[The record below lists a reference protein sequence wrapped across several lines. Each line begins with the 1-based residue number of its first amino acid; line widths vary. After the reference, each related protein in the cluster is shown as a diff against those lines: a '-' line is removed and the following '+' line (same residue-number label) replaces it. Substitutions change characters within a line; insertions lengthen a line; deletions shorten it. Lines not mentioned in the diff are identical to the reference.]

1 MEYNRNNKHQIVV
14 HDKVIIEKIKLQGKI
29 IEREVLV
36 KEFKIPK
43 IINSDIGMQLQFG
56 SKGGDKPFSKGHMSW
71 IYAMIQD
78 GQYTSFKLL
87 YENAKK
93 YNLNSFIWSGE
104 VIQTNYAEY
113 VCKFV
118 DNEGLKEYDK
128 YIDRQSE
135 LEQASI
141 EL

>member
-1 MEYNRNNKHQIVV
+1 M
-14 HDKVIIEKIKLQGKI
+14 
-29 IEREVLV
+29 
-36 KEFKIPK
+36 
-43 IINSDIGMQLQFG
+43 
-56 SKGGDKPFSKGHMSW
+56 GHMSW

-78 GQYTSFKLL
+78 GQYRSFKLL
-87 YENAKK
+87 YENANK

-113 VCKFV
+113 VCKFI

-135 LEQASI
+135 LDQASI